1 MKLKNIFK
9 FIFGEKRKEIQY
21 PDDFAIIK
29 FSEVAFESG
38 IKDDSNKIIERY
50 YYDSLGNLRI
60 KTYRYSPERV
70 YSLREVLGV
79 PIYDKTEKELEF
91 PIIGK
96 IEMGV
101 VKFKTK

>member
-1 MKLKNIFK
+1 MIKIFK
-9 FIFGEKRKEIQY
+9 FIFGERKKEIDY
-21 PDDFAIIK
+21 PDDFYIIK

-50 YYDSLGNLRI
+50 CYDSLGNLKV
-60 KTYRYSPERV
+60 KTYRYTPERIH
-70 YSLREVLGV
+70 SFREVLG
-79 PIYDKTEKELEF
+79 ISGYDKTEKELEF

-101 VKFKTK
+101 VKFRSK